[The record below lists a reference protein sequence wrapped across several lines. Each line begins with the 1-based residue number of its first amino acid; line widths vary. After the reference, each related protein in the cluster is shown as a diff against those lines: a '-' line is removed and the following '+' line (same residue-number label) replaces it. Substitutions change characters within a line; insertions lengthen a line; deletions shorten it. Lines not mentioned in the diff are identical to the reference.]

1 MSEYS
6 GAQVKYFALGT
17 FILAIFVCL
26 GLTQVWQHTA
36 SINMR
41 YRISALQKE
50 KRAMLE
56 ENHMLRIQAAQLK
69 SFPRIKSIAE
79 ESLGF
84 SYPDKNNILYINT
97 GAGAQVIK
105 DEGGKSKNPMK
116 NLPDTIKKL
125 REFKNR
131 ILRFVLFDAN
141 MEL

>member
-1 MSEYS
+1 MGEYS
-6 GAQVKYFALGT
+6 GGQLKYFLFGT
-17 FILAIFVCL
+17 AMLVLLFIFGII
-26 GLTQVWQHTA
+26 QVWQQTA

-50 KRAMLE
+50 KKAMLE
-56 ENHMLRIQAAQLK
+56 ENHMLRIQSAQLK
-69 SFPRIKSIAE
+69 SFPRIKGIAE

-97 GAGAQVIK
+97 GGKAAVIK
-105 DEGGKSKNPMK
+105 DEEGKSNPMR
-116 NLPDTIKKL
+116 NIPGTIRKL

-131 ILRFVLFDAN
+131 ILRFILFDAN